1 VQQYIQFLSHHAPPA
16 KSGRT
21 LLWQLLAPLVLWT
34 GCLGPA
40 VHAQEQPDIVIRDVR
55 TELRDE
61 VWFLSAR
68 IDYQLNR
75 QMLDA
80 LQNGINLTFS
90 LQATVNKVRS
100 WLPNSEVKALQQDY
114 ELSWQPL
121 SRGYLVRNASTD
133 AQTAHTTL
141 FAALHELGT
150 ISELPLVD
158 ASLLEPDARY
168 EVSLRTMLDQQHLPG
183 PLRILAFWND
193 DFSLES
199 GWHQWPL
206 EE

>member
-1 VQQYIQFLSHHAPPA
+1 MLFRSL
-16 KSGRT
+16 RT
-21 LLWQLLAPLVLWT
+21 LMATILIVWGIFLAPAVL
-34 GCLGPA
+34 
-40 VHAQEQPDIVIRDVR
+40 AQETDIVIRDVR
-55 TELRDE
+55 TELSDN
-61 VWFLSAR
+61 VWYLSAR

-80 LQNGINLTFS
+80 LQNGNRLTFS
-90 LQATVNKVRS
+90 LQVEINKIRS
-100 WLPNSEVKALQQDY
+100 WLPNSEVKALHEDY

-121 SRGYLVRNASTD
+121 SRGYLVRNIRTD
-133 AQTAHTTL
+133 EQTAHTTL

-150 ISELPLVD
+150 IADLALVD
-158 ASLLEPDARY
+158 SSLLEADARY
-168 EVSLRTMLDQQHLPG
+168 EVSLRSLLDQQHLPG

-199 GWHQWPL
+199 DWHQGPP